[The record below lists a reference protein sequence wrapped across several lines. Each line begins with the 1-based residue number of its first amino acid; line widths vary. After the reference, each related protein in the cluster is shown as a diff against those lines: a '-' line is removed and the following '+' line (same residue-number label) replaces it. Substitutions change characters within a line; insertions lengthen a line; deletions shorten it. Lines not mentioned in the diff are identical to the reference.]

1 MITETVVIKKE
12 RKDLIADICFK
23 ENSFY
28 NDSTDSNAMPK
39 PPLKYPPYVLTRLNP
54 IFLRSLRRLKIGFDL
69 EKD

>member
-23 ENSFY
+23 ENSFP

-39 PPLKYPPYVLTRLNP
+39 PPLKYPPYVLTRANP
-54 IFLRSLRRLKIGFDL
+54 KFLKKYEEVED
-69 EKD
+69 